1 MRTLINSFKKWLAK
15 RREAKR
21 IQSFWAGYYWALNAY
36 YHEAKSL
43 AEIQAYV
50 DGSTLAF
57 DLGVNHAIAELE
69 RMEAPNDFN
78 S

>member
-1 MRTLINSFKKWLAK
+1 MKALINSFKKWLAQ

-21 IQSFWAGYYWALNAY
+21 AQSFGAGYSWALNAY

-43 AEIQAYV
+43 AEIQAYT

-57 DLGVNHAIAELE
+57 DLGANHAIAELE
-69 RMEAPNDFN
+69 QLEARNAPH